1 MEEIKMMKQKTQVK
15 QLAVKQA
22 HGARGTE
29 IAARMVTRITMGLV
43 MVMAAVTPCFADITN
58 VGQNAGG
65 WLQEQIFYVALAIIA
80 VVMLG
85 FLMKKAWIPA
95 GIFIVIGA
103 IILAIIGTPETLRAF
118 GQSLLTRFTQ

>member
-1 MEEIKMMKQKTQVK
+1 MMMKQKNQVEQLSEK
-15 QLAVKQA
+15 QV
-22 HGARGTE
+22 HGARGAE
-29 IAARMVTRITMGLV
+29 IAARMVTRIMMGLV
-43 MVMAAVTPCFADITN
+43 MVVAAAAPCFADITN

-65 WLQEQIFYVALAIIA
+65 WVQEQLFYVALAIIA
-80 VVMLG
+80 AVMLG

-118 GQSLLTRFTQ
+118 GQSLLARFTQ

>member
-1 MEEIKMMKQKTQVK
+1 MMMKQKNQVE
-15 QLAVKQA
+15 QLSVKQA
-22 HGARGTE
+22 HGARSTQ
-29 IAARMVTRITMGLV
+29 IVTRMVTRIMMGLV

-58 VGQNAGG
+58 VGENAGG
-65 WLQEQIFYVALAIIA
+65 WFQEQIFYVALAIIS

-103 IILAIIGTPETLRAF
+103 ILLAIIGTPETLRAF
-118 GQSLLTRFTQ
+118 GQTLLTRFTQ